1 MSCIYELQS
10 IIVRNRGK
18 ILDECKYKYIDTLY
32 MWLELI
38 WNFDFNILFFY
49 NRGFK
54 SSRSSWFVHWRSVG
68 CCHGNSYVDI
78 LQETSQG
85 TCICVKKNNIHW
97 MLNHY
102 ILWDFYNN
110 WFTKDDFIGTKWDRL
125 LLCHWFANLHM
136 MCMF

>member
-18 ILDECKYKYIDTLY
+18 ILDECKYKYINTLY
-32 MWLELI
+32 MWLGLI
-38 WNFDFNILFFY
+38 ILFLY

-54 SSRSSWFVHWRSVG
+54 SSRSSWFVHWRTVG

-85 TCICVKKNNIHW
+85 TCICVK
-97 MLNHY
+97 
-102 ILWDFYNN
+102 
-110 WFTKDDFIGTKWDRL
+110 
-125 LLCHWFANLHM
+125 
-136 MCMF
+136 